1 MADRRPL
8 VHMDDGSLS
17 ELPVADRLPVA
28 TLPTNI
34 AYYDNN
40 GDLSTPRNMGV
51 GVPVGQ
57 VVDGREVQFAA
68 DPLGVTGA
76 LGAQTGSIGYGRVYL
91 TSNAAN
97 AGYESFTYRV
107 SGKALAY
114 AQDTQDGSHVFSVAQ
129 AGQAGA
135 AVSFTTALA
144 VTGKGLVG
152 VGGRPSPWD
161 SGMSVVDFVNA
172 QVGDSAV
179 SGLNSVAMVRN
190 AYRGAGAWRAK
201 YAASERPAM
210 YVQPAVGGHEWY
222 NGRAGVDKDA
232 DVEFSKAMSLSPNS
246 DLLLYGSLKVDA
258 DDKHWDFRAVQV
270 SSMAMMASGANS
282 YLVSN
287 LRFDSG
293 WRYVV
298 SGAGALA
305 AVESGSFRWYT
316 VPSGEQDAV
325 GSPAVRMAL
334 TTDGLLGIGTIS
346 PATLLHVEGQV
357 DPTYGANAYIRST
370 SAFGKLAFDVAG
382 GTSSGIGFGLDG
394 TIVFYGATAN
404 AERARITPTG
414 NLGVS
419 VVPSNWFTGGVVEG
433 PSYSISSVLGT
444 DETAWTTAAYQDSY
458 AGAWLSRGGVR
469 ATMYQHKAGAHA
481 WFTCADNPAGV
492 GQPVP
497 FSQSMTL
504 NAAGQLGVGT
514 TTPDRRLVVNGD
526 IGFSYGGASYS
537 GLRLSGVANEFFNE
551 ITSSVDAVIHRFTG
565 SSGATKFVV
574 TEGGSLGI
582 GTVSPIARLH
592 ASKTNADTVA
602 ACNPLLVLTNEAY
615 AAGTGA
621 SLGFGF
627 TADSIGAAIT
637 GRSLQSSA
645 GGYLTF
651 STRSSTGALAD
662 RFTIDGV
669 GNVGQD
675 CTPPQWISTIR
686 SYDQPSASL
695 VSRGVVTSYLAT
707 NTYLDAST
715 TWVHRSTGNA
725 MMYRQDSTGHT
736 WFYGASKT
744 AGAAA
749 SLAQVM
755 AVDGSGNLSVVGSIA
770 CTTPLST
777 DSSTKVATTA
787 FCNQFVRKL
796 VEAKAVGTYCLLAH
810 NGASDIISGSL
821 VAGSDLY
828 ENAGANT
835 LGGTQV
841 GTWRAMHNV
850 AGSTAAPSVLDRMGI
865 FLRVS

>member
-34 AYYDNN
+34 AYYESN
-40 GDLSTPRNMGV
+40 GDLVV
-51 GVPVGQ
+51 GG
-57 VVDGREVQFAA
+57 AA
-68 DPLGVTGA
+68 TVRP
-76 LGAQTGSIGYGRVYL
+76 
-91 TSNAAN
+91 
-97 AGYESFTYRV
+97 
-107 SGKALAY
+107 
-114 AQDTQDGSHVFSVAQ
+114 
-129 AGQAGA
+129 AGA
-135 AVSFTTALA
+135 AYDAVVTTQSDAGRGLVVKSKTTDSNNATGVFFCGADDIGAGIVGSREDAGASWRTCLKFYTNNRTAQAEGTTA
-144 VTGKGLVG
+144 
-152 VGGRPSPWD
+152 
-161 SGMSVVDFVNA
+161 
-172 QVGDSAV
+172 
-179 SGLNSVAMVRN
+179 
-190 AYRGAGAWRAK
+190 
-201 YAASERPAM
+201 
-210 YVQPAVGGHEWY
+210 VQEKM
-222 NGRAGVDKDA
+222 RLTSDA
-232 DVEFSKAMSLSPNS
+232 
-246 DLLLYGSLKVDA
+246 DLLLYGSLKVGA
-258 DDKHWDFRAVQV
+258 GNKRWDFQAVQV
-270 SSMAMMASGANS
+270 SSMAMTANGADS
-282 YLVSN
+282 YLTSN
-287 LRFDSG
+287 LRYDSG

-298 SGAGALA
+298 PGAGALA

-316 VPSGEQDAV
+316 VPVGEPEVV
-325 GSPAVRMAL
+325 GNPVARMAL
-334 TTDGLLGIGTIS
+334 TKDGLLGIGTVS
-346 PATLLHVEGQV
+346 PATLLHVEGPV
-357 DPTYGANAYIRST
+357 DPTFGANAYIRST
-370 SAFGKLAFDVAG
+370 SAFGKIAFDVAG

-469 ATMYQHKAGAHA
+469 ATMYQHKAGAHV
-481 WFTCADNPAGV
+481 WFTCASNPAGV

-615 AAGTGA
+615 TAGTGA

-675 CTPPQWISTIR
+675 CTPPQWIGTVR

-695 VSRGVVTSYLAT
+695 VSRGVVTSYMTT

-715 TWVHRSTGNA
+715 TWIHRSTGNA
-725 MMYRQDSTGHT
+725 LMYRQDSTGHV
-736 WFYGASKT
+736 WFYGASKV
-744 AGAAA
+744 AGASA

-755 AVDGSGNLSVVGSIA
+755 AVDGGGNLSVVGSIT
-770 CTTPLST
+770 CTTPLSA
-777 DSSTKVATTA
+777 DSSTKVATTS
-787 FCNQFVRKL
+787 FCSQFMKRDTAAYGAGAYGIFVNTGANNIAAGDL
-796 VEAKAVGTYCLLAH
+796 V
-810 NGASDIISGSL
+810 SGSTIAEK
-821 VAGSDLY
+821 VGPNATGSSP
-828 ENAGANT
+828 A
-835 LGGTQV
+835 
-841 GTWRAMHNV
+841 GTWRAMNSV
-850 AGSTAAPSVLDRMGI
+850 AGTNTATALIDRIGI
-865 FLRVS
+865 FLRLS